1 MASSVVGKNVTRLE
15 QKNIMSSISN
25 QTAQI
30 IYRGSLQGE
39 TPTLF
44 RWIDPFQ
51 GFVDYNDAIEI
62 LMRMKFA
69 DLC

>member
-1 MASSVVGKNVTRLE
+1 
-15 QKNIMSSISN
+15 MSSISN

-30 IYRGSLQGE
+30 IYRGSLLGE

>member
-1 MASSVVGKNVTRLE
+1 
-15 QKNIMSSISN
+15 MSSISN